1 MKNIFIYRNKFS
13 LLFAEF
19 LSIFGIHK
27 EYLLKQISE
36 YKKFK
41 KPFMPVKQNDIR
53 SFYKNEY

>member
-1 MKNIFIYRNKFS
+1 MKNIFICRNKFS

-19 LSIFGIHK
+19 LSIFGIHR

-41 KPFMPVKQNDIR
+41 RQFMPVKQINIK
-53 SFYKNEY
+53 SFYKNGY